1 LGRSLPEPFGQFDDR
16 APLGWAF
23 DFPERNDEPETL
35 TGTWIDVVILQRL
48 RQFFIEIGG
57 MVGAHNENSRG
68 ETHMMTRADELSEM
82 AATIV
87 STIEKARYLKLPTS
101 AYILS
106 MALLEVMEER
116 DAIPPRRKDDKTR

>member
-1 LGRSLPEPFGQFDDR
+1 
-16 APLGWAF
+16 
-23 DFPERNDEPETL
+23 
-35 TGTWIDVVILQRL
+35 
-48 RQFFIEIGG
+48 
-57 MVGAHNENSRG
+57 
-68 ETHMMTRADELSEM
+68 MMTRADELSEM
-82 AATIV
+82 AQTIV

>member
-1 LGRSLPEPFGQFDDR
+1 LDQSLPEPFGQFDDR
-16 APLGWAF
+16 ALLGWAF
-23 DFPERNDEPETL
+23 DFPERNDEPEPL

-57 MVGAHNENSRG
+57 MVGAHNKNSRG

-87 STIEKARYLKLPTS
+87 STIEKARYLQLPTS

-116 DAIPPRRKDDKTR
+116 DAIPPRRKDDKTQ

>member
-1 LGRSLPEPFGQFDDR
+1 LDQSRCKPFGQFDDR
-16 APLGWAF
+16 APIGWAP
-23 DFPERNDEPETL
+23 DFSERNDEPKTL
-35 TGTWIDVVILQRL
+35 GGTRIDVVILQQL
-48 RQFFIEIGG
+48 PQFFIEIGG
-57 MVGAHNENSRG
+57 MVGAHNDNSRG
-68 ETHMMTRADELSEM
+68 ETHMTTRADELNEM

-116 DAIPPRRKDDKTR
+116 DAIHPRQNDDRTH

>member
-1 LGRSLPEPFGQFDDR
+1 LDRSLPKPFGQFDDR
-16 APLGWAF
+16 APISWF
-23 DFPERNDEPETL
+23 PDFPEGNDEPETL

>member
-1 LGRSLPEPFGQFDDR
+1 LDRSLPEPFGQFDDR
-16 APLGWAF
+16 APLGWVF

-48 RQFFIEIGG
+48 RQFAIEIGG